1 MVPKDQRFTNL
12 TVDDILLVRGRI
24 VARSVDA
31 NMINGD
37 NPGQELNITNLNTTN
52 ITTQEIKVDGD
63 SANTNVLFTPTPAN
77 VTLGAIPQFTQ
88 NSRTEVA
95 PLTIPM
101 LKQIMFSYLFLDGSD
116 GNVTLSGANTLTR
129 DMYYDTL
136 TIDSTGIV
144 DPQGWFIFCK
154 TAFINDGLIR
164 MNGGN
169 GNNAAG
175 AVIGTGGTGA
185 TTVGPAF
192 GGGNGRPGG
201 AVNTNGGSLG
211 IQISLLGGA
220 GGTGGNSDTKTGG
233 LVTSTSSQY
242 FNPNTIMSQI
252 GWFSYIPLTTQPGAN
267 IGNGAP
273 GFGGGGGAG
282 GTTTA
287 GGGGGAGGGW
297 VFVIAP
303 SISGSGTIECK
314 GGNGGNGGAADGG
327 GGGGGGGGVVYT
339 IALSNTFASSQ
350 VILSGGSGGTG
361 GTTGFN
367 GTAGSTGRYQ
377 VNLL

>member
-12 TVDDILLVRGRI
+12 TVDDVLLVRGRI

-77 VTLGAIPQFTQ
+77 VTLGAIPQFSQ
-88 NSRTEVA
+88 NARTEVA

-101 LKQIMFSYLFLDGSD
+101 LKQIMFSYLFLGGSD

-136 TIDSTGIV
+136 TIDSTGVV

-154 TAFINDGLIR
+154 TAFVNNGLIR

-175 AVIGTGGTGA
+175 AVAGTGGTA
-185 TTVGPAF
+185 ASTVGPAF
-192 GGGNGRPGG
+192 SGGNGRPGG

-211 IQISLLGGA
+211 IQLTILGGA

-233 LVTSTSSQY
+233 AVTSTLAQY
-242 FNPNTIMSQI
+242 VNPETVMSQI
-252 GWFSYIPLTTQPGAN
+252 GWFSYLPLTQQPGAN
-267 IGNGAP
+267 IGNGGA

-297 VFVIAP
+297 IFIIAP
-303 SISGSGTIECK
+303 SISGSGTIESK
-314 GGNGGNGGAADGG
+314 GGNGGDGGAADGG

-339 IALSNTFASSQ
+339 ISISNTFASSQ
-350 VILSGGSGGTG
+350 VILTGGSGGTG
-361 GTTGFN
+361 GTTGQN
-367 GTAGSTGRYQ
+367 GTTGSTGRYQ